1 MAMTT
6 TEGGGAMQKVA
17 RYGGGAALAAGAL
30 ALIVYARSEQGK
42 QKIAALFGEQFDAIE
57 GQIQT
62 AIRENMPLIE
72 EAIDRLLETLHQ
84 GVNSLSDEIDRL
96 GDTLRSRITEYANS
110 IPAEAGPAIGGNQPN
125 PSASE

>member
-1 MAMTT
+1 MAVTT
-6 TEGGGAMQKVA
+6 TESGGAMQKLA
-17 RYGGGAALAAGAL
+17 RYGMGGALAAGAL

-42 QKIAALFGEQFDAIE
+42 QKIATLFGEQFDAIE
-57 GQIQT
+57 GQLQT

-96 GDTLRSRITEYANS
+96 GDMARARINEYANA
-110 IPAEAGPAIGGNQPN
+110 IPAEA
-125 PSASE
+125 SSTSDSH